1 MIRQIENPA
10 EKKSIASQILYF
22 LPEWF
27 GIPESTAQ
35 YIEDSLSR
43 PFFAAFD
50 EQGRPQGFIVLR
62 ETSRFTCEIMVMGVR
77 PDCHRQ
83 GIGTA
88 LWETF
93 RQYAMEKGYLYAL
106 VKTVQ
111 EGKYP
116 AYDLTNHF
124 YQKCG
129 FKELELFPSLWDE
142 QNPCQIYVQYLDSR
156 DSNVVK

>member
-43 PFFAAFD
+43 PFFAA
-50 EQGRPQGFIVLR
+50 
-62 ETSRFTCEIMVMGVR
+62 EIMVMGVR

-88 LWETF
+88 LWKTF
-93 RQYAMEKGYLYAL
+93 RQYAMEKGYLYAQ